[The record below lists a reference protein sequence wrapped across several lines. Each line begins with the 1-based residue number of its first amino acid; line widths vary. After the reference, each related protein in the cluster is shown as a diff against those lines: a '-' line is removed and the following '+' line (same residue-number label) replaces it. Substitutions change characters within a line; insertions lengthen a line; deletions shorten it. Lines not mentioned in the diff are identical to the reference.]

1 MQITYLTNMDNKAKF
16 KDDMKIIQESLR
28 MAYGPYTKQEKIG
41 MFLADLIWALFP
53 IITILTM
60 IAAIL
65 ILIFK

>member
-1 MQITYLTNMDNKAKF
+1 MNGKADKLKFDN
-16 KDDMKIIQESLR
+16 DMKKIQESLR
-28 MAYGPYTKQEKIG
+28 MAYGPHTKQEKIG